1 MTAKKK
7 HTSTEKSAASALTPQ
22 QERFC
27 QEYIIDLNG
36 LQAAIR
42 AGYSDKAAKEQASRL
57 LTKAN
62 VRARVAELQQT
73 VADKAGISALWVLEE
88 FKKVAGADTRALFD
102 ENGNLLAIK
111 DLPDDVAAAI
121 SSIEVERRVDG
132 HGEDAEVYHV
142 HKIKRWDK
150 LRALESLAKHLG
162 LLVDK
167 TELTGKNGGPVIVEI
182 QRFADGDQS

>member
-1 MTAKKK
+1 M
-7 HTSTEKSAASALTPQ
+7 ALTPQ

-27 QEYIIDLNG
+27 QEYIVDLNAT
-36 LQAAIR
+36 QAAIR
-42 AGYSDKAAKEQASRL
+42 AGYAANAAKVQASRL

-62 VRARVAELQQT
+62 VKERVAALQQT
-73 VADKAGISALWVLEE
+73 VADKAGISAQWVLEE
-88 FKKVAGADTRALFD
+88 FKKVAGADTRKLFD
-102 ENGNLLAIK
+102 DNGNLRPIQ

-121 SSIEVERRVDG
+121 SSVEVERRTDG
-132 HGEDAEVYHV
+132 HGEDKEVYHV

-167 TELTGKNGGPVIVEI
+167 TEISGKDGGPVIVEI
-182 QRFADGDQS
+182 QRFADAD